1 MQTRETCGRA
11 GEVIE
16 LERWGRRLQKE
27 QKGGDAWEE
36 QELATDR
43 AGGGAER
50 VASSV
55 RHCWRPS
62 AHPGHPASRNL
73 YLPPRVLSVGSGGGY
88 TPDLYSR
95 KSEYTEK
102 APSTGPFL

>member
-16 LERWGRRLQKE
+16 LERWGWRLQKE

-43 AGGGAER
+43 AGARG
-50 VASSV
+50 
-55 RHCWRPS
+55 
-62 AHPGHPASRNL
+62 
-73 YLPPRVLSVGSGGGY
+73 
-88 TPDLYSR
+88 
-95 KSEYTEK
+95 
-102 APSTGPFL
+102 